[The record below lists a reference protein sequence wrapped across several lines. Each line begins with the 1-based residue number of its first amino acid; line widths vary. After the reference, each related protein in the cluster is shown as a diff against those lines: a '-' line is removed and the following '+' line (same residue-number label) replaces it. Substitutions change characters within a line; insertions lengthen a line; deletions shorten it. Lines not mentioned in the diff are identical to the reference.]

1 MRDEEEFPYGQ
12 ILDAANLRIF
22 TLAELKAAT
31 KNFRPDTVLGEG
43 GFGRVFKGLIK
54 ERGESKRGEGLT
66 IAIKKLNS
74 ESRQGVA
81 EWQVLAS
88 LHHE

>member
-12 ILDAANLRIF
+12 ILDAANLRVF

-31 KNFRPDTVLGEG
+31 KNFRPHTVLGEG
-43 GFGRVFKGLIK
+43 AFGRVFKGLIK
-54 ERGESKRGEGLT
+54 ERGEGLT